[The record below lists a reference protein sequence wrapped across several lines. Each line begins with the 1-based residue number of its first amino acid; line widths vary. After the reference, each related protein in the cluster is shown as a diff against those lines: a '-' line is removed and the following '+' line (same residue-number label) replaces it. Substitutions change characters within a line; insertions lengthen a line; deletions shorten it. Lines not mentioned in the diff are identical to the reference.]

1 MCVPAP
7 RDRHTMQTA
16 ADDEAYLAAHGVQAA
31 IKEALL
37 RVVRER
43 PADPVTSIGA
53 LLSGQNA
60 LPASAPPKAASA
72 TPTLASAPA
81 APAMPAAPAAPAVSG
96 GSQKETDAAATIA
109 GYLKCMSTK
118 LKVSGKGE
126 QNCEM
131 LMVSRTGGALS
142 VEDYGG
148 WALRNE
154 SITRMVRELDASGA
168 LPDFAPALIQTGD
181 RCVARRT
188 ASGAPELHLWQ
199 SQPVPEELRRRIPL
213 TVLDVRHAQ
222 VRRRRRPRLV
232 LRHVARGRRPP
243 ASTTPRAAASPPP
256 ARRRPRGRAL
266 GWCGTAHHHPSRLR
280 LVALG
285 EECPGRLAINSV
297 ADRAVDGQSDAAGAA
312 RHMTLEEQA
321 GTFGYLLDIQGKGY
335 SSRLKLLL
343 HTGRPVFIAQRPWK
357 EYYHAALQPLVH
369 YIPVKEDLSD
379 LMSQLDWADAHPEE
393 AAAIGRAGQA
403 FAQAT

>member
-53 LLSGQNA
+53 LLSGQSA
-60 LPASAPPKAASA
+60 LTASAPPKAASA

-213 TVLDVRHAQ
+213 DRVLSMCATPKYADAAVPDWCFDAWPEAG
-222 VRRRRRPRLV
+222 VPVGEYDAACGRL
-232 LRHVARGRRPP
+232 
-243 ASTTPRAAASPPP
+243 AAAGAAP
-256 ARRRPRGRAL
+256 PRGRA
-266 GWCGTAHHHPSRLR
+266 S
-280 LVALG
+280 
-285 EECPGRLAINSV
+285 S
-297 ADRAVDGQSDAAGAA
+297 AGAERRTTTRRA
-312 RHMTLEEQA
+312 CA
-321 GTFGYLLDIQGKGY
+321 
-335 SSRLKLLL
+335 SSRSAKSAPDASRS
-343 HTGRPVFIAQRPWK
+343 TASPTAPSTARATQRAPR
-357 EYYHAALQPLVH
+357 
-369 YIPVKEDLSD
+369 
-379 LMSQLDWADAHPEE
+379 
-393 AAAIGRAGQA
+393 AI
-403 FAQAT
+403 